1 VSRAGEHDRVLGVPL
16 KSDPSRLLIVGVMT
30 ISPHP
35 TSQLSLPGQSHTA
48 EGPHDHTGMYGMH
61 FGFRRT

>member
-1 VSRAGEHDRVLGVPL
+1 
-16 KSDPSRLLIVGVMT
+16 MT

-48 EGPHDHTGMYGMH
+48 EGPHDHTGMYVMH
-61 FGFRRT
+61 FGFRRDLTNFASAVAHTPRWPLPAAAELEA